1 MHKWYRDGRELP
13 VGTAEDTYEIL
24 SAVQSD
30 SGTYTCKG
38 QHKEKV
44 LYTGSSNMVALK
56 VNGEAPKP
64 LLTLDSP
71 SGEIFTGDTV
81 TLSCRAGTDPA
92 GWEYLWF
99 KKTQGAALTSTDSSS
114 TDGSSYTIHSAA
126 VSHGGEYW
134 CRAGRGRPAFYT
146 PYSDSLQLS
155 ITGEAPKPLLTL
167 DPPSGEI
174 FTGDTVTLSCRV
186 GTDPAGW
193 EYLWFKKTQGAA
205 LTSTDGSSYTI
216 HSAAV
221 SHGGE
226 YWCRAGRGRPAFYT
240 PYSDS
245 LQLSITAPPPAVLTL
260 NPAWRK
266 FYPTEKVT
274 LKCEIQSRQTG
285 WSYLWYRDG
294 ASMNSVLSRGNE
306 YTILA
311 LDQSHRGRYSCRGRI
326 PGRAVYTKMSNDLS
340 LTVDAR
346 PQAVLTLETAW
357 TEIFRSDSLTLRCQV
372 EGSSAEWNYTW
383 YRDGRHLPLDPSGDR
398 LTLTAGNNSFSSE
411 YKCRGNRTG
420 QPSYTEISEG
430 FRENNIVLKRKVLV
444 SVASSVLL
452 GLILTVLGC
461 VCLRKKRK
469 LAYKMTPQNDMFLSK
484 PPTEHLCG
492 DLEHFSNEEQS
503 TEAKAACSIELYSIL
518 DLKKKTEVL
527 PPKQNPEDLTSFK
540 AGQ

>member
-1 MHKWYRDGRELP
+1 MHKWYRDGQELP
-13 VGTAEDTYEIL
+13 VGTAGDTYEIL
-24 SAVQSD
+24 SAVQSG

-38 QHKEKV
+38 QHKERV
-44 LYTGSSNMVALK
+44 LYTGSSNVVTLK

-64 LLTLDSP
+64 LLTP
-71 SGEIFTGDTV
+71 
-81 TLSCRAGTDPA
+81 DP
-92 GWEYLWF
+92 
-99 KKTQGAALTSTDSSS
+99 T
-114 TDGSSYTIHSAA
+114 
-126 VSHGGEYW
+126 
-134 CRAGRGRPAFYT
+134 
-146 PYSDSLQLS
+146 
-155 ITGEAPKPLLTL
+155 
-167 DPPSGEI
+167 SGEI

-193 EYLWFKKTQGAA
+193 EYLWYKETQGAA
-205 LTSTDGSSYTI
+205 LTSTDSSSTDESCYTI

-226 YWCRAGRGRPAFYT
+226 YWCRARRGKPALYT

-245 LQLSITAPPPAVLTL
+245 LQLSIT
-260 NPAWRK
+260 
-266 FYPTEKVT
+266 
-274 LKCEIQSRQTG
+274 
-285 WSYLWYRDG
+285 
-294 ASMNSVLSRGNE
+294 
-306 YTILA
+306 
-311 LDQSHRGRYSCRGRI
+311 
-326 PGRAVYTKMSNDLS
+326 
-340 LTVDAR
+340 AR

-398 LTLTAGNNSFSSE
+398 LTLSSGNDSYSSE

-430 FRENNIVLKRKVLV
+430 FRANNIGLSGLKRKVLV

-484 PPTEHLCG
+484 PPTENLYG
-492 DLEHFSNEEQS
+492 DDSNEEQS
-503 TEAKAACSIELYSIL
+503 TEANAACSIELYSIL
-518 DLKKKTEVL
+518 DLKTKTEVL